1 MDNVLSKVKS
11 TFNDILGKA
20 TEAPQFLQKN
30 VVHPIVNKTMEIK
43 VGRPTVSPTTPSLN
57 WK

>member
-43 VGRPTVSPTTPSLN
+43 GNPADFYKQFQR
-57 WK
+57 